1 MQNDVCLQSGGA
13 VEHFRDLKS
22 TMSSERDE
30 GESRLVQNK
39 SLKRAV
45 KRITLL
51 K

>member
-1 MQNDVCLQSGGA
+1 MQNDVCLQSVGA

-22 TMSSERDE
+22 TMNSERGE
-30 GESRLVQNK
+30 EESRLVQNK